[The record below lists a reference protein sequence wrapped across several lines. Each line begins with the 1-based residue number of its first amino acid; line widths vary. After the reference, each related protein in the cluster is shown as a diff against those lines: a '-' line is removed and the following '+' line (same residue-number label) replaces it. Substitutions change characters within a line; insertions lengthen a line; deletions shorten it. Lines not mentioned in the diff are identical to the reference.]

1 MSLNAATSTMH
12 WAQERSH
19 LILDAFGDD
28 KWAGVGSRLAAQLLD
43 FMFFYAP
50 ILVVCMTVNRVIG
63 GDENGALL
71 DLITLVGFPALVAA
85 YQTAFTGDANR
96 PTPGREILRIA
107 VVDASSGQGLGFG
120 RAYWRCLLSLLGS
133 LLIIPNLIAAFT
145 ARKRSVA
152 DFLAHTV
159 VVRYEPRP
167 PSGVK
172 WLNVLLI
179 AAGFAMTLAIMSP
192 IFQEL
197 QWGERVAMVS
207 GDLANYARRLEIRQ
221 RETGGAITDLDSLG
235 YSPRS
240 RSARYSLSKTGVLYA
255 AFPAPHGQTSY
266 LSLYSEYD
274 ADTKTY
280 VWHCRSLG
288 IEELLLPPGCPESET
303 ADPSSEGAR

>member
-1 MSLNAATSTMH
+1 MSLNAAARTMP
-12 WAQERSH
+12 WAEERTH
-19 LILDAFGDD
+19 LTLDAFGDD
-28 KWAGVGSRLAAQLLD
+28 NWAGVGRRLAAQLLD
-43 FMFFYAP
+43 VMFFYGP
-50 ILVVCMTVNRVIG
+50 MLVVCLAINRAIG

-71 DLITLVGFPALVAA
+71 DFVTLVGFPALVAA
-85 YQTAFTGDANR
+85 YQTVFTGDANR
-96 PTPGREILRIA
+96 PTPGCAILRIA
-107 VVDASSGQGLGFG
+107 PVDASSGQGFGFG

-145 ARKRSVA
+145 ARKQSVA

-159 VVRYEPRP
+159 VVRYEQRP
-167 PSGVK
+167 PPGVT

-179 AAGFAMTLAIMSP
+179 AAGFAMTLAIMNP

-207 GDLANYARRLEIRQ
+207 GDLANYARRLEARQ
-221 RETGGAITDLDSLG
+221 RETGAAITDLASLG
-235 YSPRS
+235 YSPRA
-240 RSARYSLSKTGVLYA
+240 SARYSLSKTGVLYA
-255 AFPAPHGQTSY
+255 QFPAPHGQTSY

-274 ADTKTY
+274 ADTKSY

-303 ADPSSEGAR
+303 ADPSSEGVR